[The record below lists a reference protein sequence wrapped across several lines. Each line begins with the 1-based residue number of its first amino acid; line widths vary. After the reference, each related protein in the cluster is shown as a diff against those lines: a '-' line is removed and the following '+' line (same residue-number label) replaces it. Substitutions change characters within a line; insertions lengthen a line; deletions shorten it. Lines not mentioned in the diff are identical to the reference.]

1 MKKLILSTLSIAVL
15 GLGFTS
21 IAEEEKTAEE
31 AKQKTTSIRE
41 IAKEMGQD
49 SASTSKREYRYE
61 QSNAHALIKDNLKH
75 CSKHCNKHKQNQ

>member
-41 IAKEMGQD
+41 MVNGIEQD
-49 SASTSKREYRYE
+49 SASTSRREYRYE
-61 QSNAHALIKDNLKH
+61 NSRTHAMIKDNPKH
-75 CSKHCNKHKQNQ
+75 CSKHCNKHKQN